1 MSVEESVKRREEGA
15 VGSFCC
21 LWLKTESKADRGVG
35 PLGRGGQAE
44 GGLHFE
50 KLDLGTAKDCRAG
63 GELEMGIRKRADSYK
78 GVMTS
83 VLNRHKKL
91 HVSWVLPLRKA
102 AVIIVNDDE
111 GFNCIDGGVCVFK

>member
-1 MSVEESVKRREEGA
+1 MSIEEKERGGSSRFILLLVAQKGKRSRQRSGALGKRRA
-15 VGSFCC
+15 
-21 LWLKTESKADRGVG
+21 
-35 PLGRGGQAE
+35 GR
-44 GGLHFE
+44 GGLHFG

-63 GELEMGIRKRADSYK
+63 GELEMGIGKRADSYK

-102 AVIIVNDDE
+102 AVIIVNDYE